1 MPHACVGCAGLHLRV
16 CALPPASW
24 FLASIAMLPFRRECP
39 MTQKLVSK
47 KDLRLVF
54 GVPYSFAHIARLEAA
69 GQFPKRLRLGACR
82 VAWLAQEVQNWIDE
96 RVALRNST
104 SPS

>member
-1 MPHACVGCAGLHLRV
+1 
-16 CALPPASW
+16 
-24 FLASIAMLPFRRECP
+24 

-47 KDLRLVF
+47 KELKSVY

-69 GQFPKRLRLGACR
+69 GEFPQRVKLGACR
-82 VAWLAQEVQNWIDE
+82 VAWLAEEVQNWIDE
-96 RVALRNST
+96 RVALRNLAS

>member
-1 MPHACVGCAGLHLRV
+1 
-16 CALPPASW
+16 
-24 FLASIAMLPFRRECP
+24 

-47 KDLRLVF
+47 KELRIVF

-69 GQFPKRLRLGACR
+69 GQFPKRIRLGACR
-82 VAWLAQEVQNWIDE
+82 VAWLSAEVQNWIDE

>member
-1 MPHACVGCAGLHLRV
+1 
-16 CALPPASW
+16 
-24 FLASIAMLPFRRECP
+24 

-47 KDLRLVF
+47 KELRLVF

-69 GQFPKRLRLGACR
+69 CQFPKRIRLGACR
-82 VAWLAQEVQNWIDE
+82 VAWLSAEVQNWIDE
-96 RVALRNST
+96 RVALRNAT